1 MPLQSREIVET
12 FVCVCV
18 CVGGGEQRA
27 QNLVTLW
34 TYMFVS
40 FQLVMFKIS
49 ILTNP
54 MALLSSRFNGFSL
67 IGPSQKKKN
76 RERVYWTED
85 QTLDRRIWPKL
96 KLVKR
101 ITMTK
106 GYMETVSDAM

>member
-18 CVGGGEQRA
+18 GGGGGGERGEQRA

-40 FQLVMFKIS
+40 FQQVMFKIS
-49 ILTNP
+49 IFTNP

-76 RERVYWTED
+76 RERVY
-85 QTLDRRIWPKL
+85 
-96 KLVKR
+96 
-101 ITMTK
+101 
-106 GYMETVSDAM
+106 